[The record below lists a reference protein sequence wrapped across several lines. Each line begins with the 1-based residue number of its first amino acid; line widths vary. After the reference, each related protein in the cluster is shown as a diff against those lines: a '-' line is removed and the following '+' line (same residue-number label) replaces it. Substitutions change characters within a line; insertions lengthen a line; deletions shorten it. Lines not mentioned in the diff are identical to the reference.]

1 MNSQAV
7 NLCNGSWINK
17 FQYTSFFLK
26 VGLFTLEFFKI
37 YTNFKII
44 LTNSNLIFILL
55 AEISKQ
61 KAFVE
66 LNSLLATVFF
76 GRSKK
81 H

>member
-1 MNSQAV
+1 M
-7 NLCNGSWINK
+7 
-17 FQYTSFFLK
+17 
-26 VGLFTLEFFKI
+26 
-37 YTNFKII
+37 
-44 LTNSNLIFILL
+44 IFILL

-81 H
+81 HLIMKYMYANLKSDNSKIEMVYLKITENCKHEAKRRIF